1 MTKTWNTWSNISL
14 QPLPL
19 PVHFRTQ
26 VLSDRFSVNLC
37 MCTVSV
43 CVCVCVVLEVFFWSD
58 SGRIRGLVEKSSI
71 CISNVTRSS
80 RHLLKAR
87 GESTQI
93 KGLTLRESP
102 DHPAHGRLL
111 LWTPWDASQPCA
123 GTERSSHSVLS
134 PSSSHAALPEVHS
147 AAFPFIYRI
156 VFSLSL
162 FNATSR
168 FSMYV
173 GIYYTG
179 LHVSII
185 TEVKPIYI
193 FVYLN
198 AKKKLQK

>member
-37 MCTVSV
+37 MCTVE
-43 CVCVCVVLEVFFWSD
+43 CVCVVLEVFFWSD

-123 GTERSSHSVLS
+123 GTERSSHNVLS

-168 FSMYV
+168 FSMC
-173 GIYYTG
+173 
-179 LHVSII
+179 HVSII

-198 AKKKLQK
+198 AK